1 MKKQSFPI
9 LIILT
14 ALFAAFTLGFFLGK
28 NHASEGITLS
38 IPVSMQTVP
47 TETTAVKTEE
57 TLLSPVIVFP
67 IDITRAGKEEFMAL
81 PGIGETLAERII
93 AYRNTYGNFSR
104 PEDLLNVE
112 GMGKKRFEE
121 ILDLIIIGG

>member
-1 MKKQSFPI
+1 MKKQGFPL

-28 NHASEGITLS
+28 NHASNGVTLS

-47 TETTAVKTEE
+47 TETAAAE
-57 TLLSPVIVFP
+57 TSETTPAPVIVFP

-93 AYRNTYGNFSR
+93 AYRKAHGSFSR